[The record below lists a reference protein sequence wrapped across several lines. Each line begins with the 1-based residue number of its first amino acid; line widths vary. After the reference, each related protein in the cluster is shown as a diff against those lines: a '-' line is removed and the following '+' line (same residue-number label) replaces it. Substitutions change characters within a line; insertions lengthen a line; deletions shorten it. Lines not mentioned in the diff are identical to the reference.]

1 MLSPFSAVSVIW
13 VVGPGVGVKLFSMT
27 PPPLRIAI
35 VGCGS
40 GGPAAAVLLRR
51 LGHEVALFER
61 APECGAVGAG
71 FLLQPS
77 GMEVLRELGIL
88 EPLLAHA
95 AKVTRLHVL
104 EATGETLLDLDYN
117 ELGSEMFGAGLHR
130 PVLLHYLIQ
139 AMEEAGVEICW
150 GWEIESAARE
160 AGRWLLSS
168 TDGRRREGFDLLIVA
183 DGARSKLRDLA
194 CTGGINRGYAWGAHW
209 FIGKNEGVFPENEL
223 YQVVRG
229 TRKLGGFLATG
240 RDLGG
245 GDPLVSLFWSIRVC
259 DDAEWRSRPLED
271 WKKEILALCPKS
283 ARLLE
288 QITSWDQILTARYG
302 DVRMRRWHGE
312 RIVVLGD
319 AAHAMSPQL
328 GQGVNLA
335 LADASCLAEC
345 IARHPLADA
354 LRVYQHR
361 RRFTI
366 RYYQFAT
373 RWLTPWF
380 QSDFEWISPVRRIF
394 FRIGQ
399 RIPWARWFMT
409 LSMAGLVGS
418 RLAGG
423 RKARIPD
430 LDSSCGGNRDKRF

>member
-1 MLSPFSAVSVIW
+1 MS
-13 VVGPGVGVKLFSMT
+13 
-27 PPPLRIAI
+27 PPLLRVAI

-40 GGPAAAVLLRR
+40 AGPAAAVLLRR
-51 LGHEVALFER
+51 QGHEVVLFER

-88 EPLLAHA
+88 EPVLAHA

-104 EATGETLLDLDYN
+104 ESTGETLLDLDYN
-117 ELGSEMFGAGLHR
+117 ELGPEMFGAGLHR
-130 PVLLHYLIQ
+130 PVLLEYLIR
-139 AMEEAGVEICW
+139 AMKDADVEVAW
-150 GWEIESAARE
+150 NWEIESATRE
-160 AGRWLLSS
+160 SGRWQLRAA
-168 TDGRRREGFDLLIVA
+168 DGRQRDGFDLLIVA

-209 FIGKNEGVFPENEL
+209 FIGRNEGVFPENEL

-240 RDLGG
+240 CDLGG
-245 GDPLVSLFWSIRVC
+245 GDPLVSLFWSIRVS
-259 DDAEWRSRPLED
+259 DDAVWRSRPLED
-271 WKKEILALCPKS
+271 WKREILALCPRS

-312 RIVVLGD
+312 GIVVLGD

-335 LADASCLAEC
+335 LADASCLAGC
-345 IARHPLADA
+345 IAHYPLERA
-354 LRVYQHR
+354 LKLYQRR
-361 RRFTI
+361 RRFAV

-380 QSDFEWISPVRRIF
+380 QSDFEWISPARRMF
-394 FRIGQ
+394 FKIGQ
-399 RIPWARWFMT
+399 CIPWARWFMT

-418 RLAGG
+418 RRAD
-423 RKARIPD
+423 RRQPRIPD
-430 LDSSCGGNRDKRF
+430 LDSSCGGNQG